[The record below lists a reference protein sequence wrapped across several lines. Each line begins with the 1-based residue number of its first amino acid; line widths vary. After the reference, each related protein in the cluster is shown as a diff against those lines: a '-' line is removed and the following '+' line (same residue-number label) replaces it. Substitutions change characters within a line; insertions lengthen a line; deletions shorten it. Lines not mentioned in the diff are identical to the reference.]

1 MRTGGATRPA
11 AVVGC
16 GVALVLVTSGACTGC
31 GSSDS
36 GSRTTAARTA
46 SARPSATAPSATAPE
61 ALCARVVTYWSRK
74 VLDSHTYGDYQT
86 MGLSNGQY
94 DILRDVVDAARATKK
109 RQGAAA
115 ADRLIVS
122 RARQGCRDWYRT
134 GGPSNGPWS

>member
-1 MRTGGATRPA
+1 MRTGGAARPT
-11 AVVGC
+11 AVAGC
-16 GVALVLVTSGACTGC
+16 GLALVLVASGACAGC

-36 GSRTTAARTA
+36 GSRTAAARTT
-46 SARPSATAPSATAPE
+46 SAAPSATAPE

-94 DILRDVVDAARATKK
+94 DILRNVVDAARATKK

-115 ADRLIVS
+115 ADQLIVR
-122 RARQGCRDWYRT
+122 RARQG
-134 GGPSNGPWS
+134 

>member
-1 MRTGGATRPA
+1 MRTGGAARPT

-16 GVALVLVTSGACTGC
+16 GLALVLVASGACTGC
-31 GSSDS
+31 GSPGS
-36 GSRTTAARTA
+36 GSRTAARTA
-46 SARPSATAPSATAPE
+46 SAAPSATAPDV
-61 ALCARVVTYWSRK
+61 LCARVVTYWSRK

-94 DILRDVVDAARATKK
+94 DILRNVVDAARATKK

-115 ADRLIVS
+115 ADQLIVR

-134 GGPSNGPWS
+134 GGPSNGPWQ